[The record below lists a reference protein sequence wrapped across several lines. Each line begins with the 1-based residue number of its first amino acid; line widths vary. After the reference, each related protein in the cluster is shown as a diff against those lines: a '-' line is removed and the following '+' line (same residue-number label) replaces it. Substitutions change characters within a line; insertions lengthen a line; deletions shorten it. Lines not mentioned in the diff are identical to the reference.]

1 MEISRCYRS
10 PNFDERGTEISALV
24 LHYTGMAD
32 FASAVSKLC
41 DGIGD
46 GIGDGIDNR
55 VSAHYV
61 IDESGCIFSLVAES
75 KRAWHA
81 GVSFWR
87 GRESL
92 NDCSLGIELVNKG
105 HEFGYHAFP
114 RAQMASLLWLA
125 SRIIAEHKISAS
137 WILAHSDIA
146 IERKLD
152 PGELFDWG
160 YLAAGGVGFV
170 PRAVDIAANN
180 KVDESRGMSATS
192 LDNLLNDLLTSIG
205 YAPCCEGR
213 VAAFQRRYRCRLID
227 NVADYECVFL
237 ARILARAL
245 LRGWGEL

>member
-1 MEISRCYRS
+1 MEISRFYRS

-32 FASAVSKLC
+32 FASAIARLC
-41 DGIGD
+41 DAGIGD
-46 GIGDGIDNR
+46 GIGDGINNR

-61 IDESGCIFSLVAES
+61 IDEAGRIFSLVAES

-92 NDCSLGIELVNKG
+92 NDCSLGIELVNRG
-105 HEFGYHAFP
+105 HEFGYHLFP

-125 SRIIAEHKISAS
+125 SRIVAEHKISAS
-137 WILAHSDIA
+137 WILAHSDIS

-170 PRAVDIAANN
+170 PRVVDIAANN
-180 KVDESRGMSATS
+180 VDEGRDSNVTS
-192 LDNLLNDLLTSIG
+192 LDNELNDLLTSIG
-205 YAPCCEGR
+205 YAPGCDGR

-227 NVADYECVFL
+227 NVADYECVS
-237 ARILARAL
+237 LARAL
-245 LRGWGEL
+245 LRGWGEQ